1 MARLTTFPVSFKV
14 GGKKIIIV
22 GGGGEALAKARLAAK
37 TAAEVHLFAPRIS
50 REITAEFTAN
60 TTATSA
66 ASSTVSSVTLHYRS
80 AAVAD
85 LENAALVFVAADDA
99 EADEAADGADVEL
112 VVRAA
117 RQRGIPVNVVD
128 RPEECDFYTP
138 AIVERAP
145 LTVAVTSEGDAPVL
159 ARVVRARIEAILPR
173 HLGALARIAGG
184 LRERVFSVLRNG
196 DERRHFFEALIDSGP
211 VDRALEAGDGNEAR
225 RAAAGLLDAHA
236 VGATGEGFV
245 WLIGAGPGAE
255 DLLTLRAQRIL
266 QSADVIVH
274 DALVPEAVVEMGRR
288 DAERISVGKT
298 KGRHSVSQAKI
309 NSTLMVLAR
318 QGKRVARLKGGDP
331 MVFGRAG
338 EEIAALRR
346 AGIGYAVVP
355 GVTAALAAAA
365 DTATPLTLRGVSSGV
380 VFATAHGAGDR
391 ELGHWAA
398 LAEAGITLGIY
409 MGKTVAGRVSGQLI
423 AHGMDPD
430 LAVGIVVNAGRDG
443 RRTWRG
449 TLGELGG
456 NHAAFAN
463 GPALIFI
470 GEAVRAG
477 DWENAAALAPSES
490 ELVA

>member
-1 MARLTTFPVSFKV
+1 MARLTTFPVSYRV
-14 GGKKIIIV
+14 GGKKIIIA
-22 GGGGEALAKARLAAK
+22 GGGAEALAKARLAAK
-37 TAAEVHLFAPRIS
+37 TAAEVHVFAPRFA
-50 REITAEFTAN
+50 AEFALQV
-60 TTATSA
+60 A
-66 ASSTVSSVTLHYRS
+66 AEFAGISQLPAEGRPKLHES
-80 AAVAD
+80 WPDASD
-85 LENAALVFVAADDA
+85 LEGAALVFVAAQGP
-99 EADEAADGADVEL
+99 EAARFAD
-112 VVRAA
+112 AA
-117 RQRGIPVNVVD
+117 RAKGIPVNVVD

-145 LTVAVTSEGDAPVL
+145 VTVAVNSEGDAPVL
-159 ARVVRARIEAILPR
+159 ARVVRARIEAVLPR

-184 LRERVFSVLRNG
+184 LRERVFGALRNG
-196 DERRHFFEALIDSGP
+196 DERRHFFEALIASGP
-211 VDRALEAGDGNEAR
+211 VDTALEAGDATGAQ
-225 RAAAGLLDAHA
+225 RAADALLDAHA
-236 VGATGEGFV
+236 EGASGEGFV

-266 QSADVIVH
+266 QSADVIVY
-274 DALVPEAVVEMGRR
+274 DALVPEAVIEMGRR

-309 NSTLMVLAR
+309 NSTLMLLVR

-391 ELGHWAA
+391 ELAHWAA
-398 LAEAGITLGIY
+398 LAQAGITLGIY
-409 MGKTVAGRVSGQLI
+409 MGKTVAGRVSGKLI
-423 AHGMDPD
+423 AHGMDAGLP
-430 LAVGIVVNAGRDG
+430 VGIVVNAGRDG
-443 RRTWRG
+443 RRLYRG

-456 NHAAFAN
+456 NHAAFAG

-470 GEAVRAG
+470 GAAVKAG
-477 DWENAAALAPSES
+477 DWERAAALAPAES